1 MLSWLITILYNQIH
15 LCEKRSFCEK
25 RLIVFVCPPRTIIL
39 VVILQI
45 IKSFLYLHRNIIA
58 YSSDLPFLFYIRPQI
73 HSYFIFVRISTL
85 VLYSSRYF
93 LILFWS
99 NFFIPQIIKKMMI
112 LSGQYNSNIIVQIL
126 LFIKFWFSLVLHL
139 ILNMDSCQGE
149 GFHCIVTFYLT
160 FEV

>member
-1 MLSWLITILYNQIH
+1 MIFPL
-15 LCEKRSFCEK
+15 
-25 RLIVFVCPPRTIIL
+25 
-39 VVILQI
+39 ILQI

-85 VLYSSRYF
+85 VLYSSGYF

-99 NFFIPQIIKKMMI
+99 NFFIPQLSKKMMI

-139 ILNMDSCQGE
+139 ILNMESCQGE
-149 GFHCIVTFYLT
+149 GFHCIVTFHLKDKYYISRRISLAAVIMEEYIT
-160 FEV
+160 RAAALPILSSALPRTI